1 MVARI
6 GDSRVKRIDFEPQ
19 RIEDGI
25 GSDWHPNVKTHTK
38 MAAVLTEALRKD
50 LGW

>member
-6 GDSRVKRIDFEPQ
+6 AEPWVKRGDFDPQ
-19 RIEDGI
+19 RMDEGI

-38 MAAVLTEALRKD
+38 LAAVLPEALRKD